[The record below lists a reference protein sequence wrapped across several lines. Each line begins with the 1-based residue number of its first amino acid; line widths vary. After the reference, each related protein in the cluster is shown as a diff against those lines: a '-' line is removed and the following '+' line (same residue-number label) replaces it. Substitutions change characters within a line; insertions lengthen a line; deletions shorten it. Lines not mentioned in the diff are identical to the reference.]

1 VKWEKGEEGEKKR
14 GRALPC
20 LNYLRCFVDYN
31 IPLPSGL
38 VPFPSIGMHSGY
50 TESRDDLILS
60 PQTCKSNAYTLT
72 PVYSRQQDT
81 PKGGK
86 QASLCR
92 AVETQRPWPL
102 RFLSYL
108 LFIHRAVRDTTAA
121 TAMTIRDFENHT
133 KY

>member
-1 VKWEKGEEGEKKR
+1 MGVKWEKGEEGEKKR

-60 PQTCKSNAYTLT
+60 PQTCKSNAYTLA

-92 AVETQRPWPL
+92 AIEPQRPWPL
-102 RFLSYL
+102 RFLS
-108 LFIHRAVRDTTAA
+108 
-121 TAMTIRDFENHT
+121 
-133 KY
+133 